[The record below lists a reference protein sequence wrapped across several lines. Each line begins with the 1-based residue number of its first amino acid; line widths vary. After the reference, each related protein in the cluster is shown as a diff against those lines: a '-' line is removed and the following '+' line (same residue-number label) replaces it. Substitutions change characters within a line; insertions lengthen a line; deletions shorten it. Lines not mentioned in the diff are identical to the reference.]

1 MDQVC
6 FTFAQI
12 AAALGDQAQ
21 WLGSFEPEK
30 ELKYIFTDTR
40 ETAED
45 SLFIAFSG
53 ENFDAHDFLEKAVQS
68 GAQLLCVEKDK
79 LNKLP
84 TSLSVPVVAVK
95 STLAAYQAIANY
107 HRRRFP
113 ALRLLA
119 LTGSCG
125 KTSTKETLRAILEE
139 AFGKEHVLATEG
151 NFNNQIGVPR
161 TLLRLTESH
170 QVAVLECGTNHH
182 GEIEPL
188 ALCAEPE
195 SSMIVSIG
203 NCHLEYLGSLEGVA
217 QEKSHIFKYL
227 PKNGTAVIPLNA
239 AGFDIM
245 KNAADGRR
253 TVTFGLDPAADFS
266 ARYLGGNL
274 YGSSFE
280 LTKRATGEKA
290 VIQWRIPGEHQA
302 GNAAGAAAL
311 ADTLGISFEKIAK
324 GIENTVL
331 PGMRMRVS
339 ELGFATWINDAY
351 NANPDSMKASL
362 NWLKEFADPAHF
374 VLALGDMGELG
385 DGAAAGHRSVL
396 ERAFELFPA
405 ARIYTVGKKM
415 KDAAK
420 NFPVV
425 KSYEDAA
432 SAAEDFAKEIRPGDL
447 VFLKASRSTGLEKLE
462 AAVKLP
468 KLSQYL
474 RALSIVGG
482 KCSALKEN
490 EDPEIRFVTNKA
502 ADVREGALFCAIK
515 GAKFDGHDF
524 LAQAIANGAAA
535 VVVHQS
541 CPMCNPAIPVIR
553 VSDSYYA
560 WGILCDEMHGRPSEH
575 YCVHGITGTNGKTST
590 AMLLHHLLTAGAG
603 RKAGLLTTVF
613 TDTCEPDGRR
623 SEAANTMP
631 DAMALQGL
639 FHRIGQNNA
648 DDVVM
653 ECSSHGLSQ
662 ARSGRTRYYSAIFT
676 NLTGD
681 HLDYHKDMESY
692 YLAKKRLFTDFAVTA
707 MPAVIN
713 VDDPYGKR
721 LYDELGATKVNPLS
735 VSLNDENADYYVS
748 NVKLTGSGSSFD
760 VTWFAGTQ
768 HLTSP
773 LSGLHNVYNT
783 VCAFAAAVEILADD
797 ADMEKLL
804 AAVANAPAAPGRLER
819 FELANGASAFVDYAH
834 TDDALERV
842 TAALNTIKK
851 DGARLIT
858 VFGCGGDRDRTKRP
872 RMGKAASAASDV
884 VIVTSDN
891 PRSEDPGSIIA
902 EILPGIPEGTA
913 YFVESDRAAAIAL
926 AVEKSSAGDLI
937 LIAGKGHENY
947 QEIRGVKHHFDDRE
961 EIRKFM

>member
-6 FTFAQI
+6 FTFAQL
-12 AAALGDQAQ
+12 AQALGDDAQ
-21 WLGSFEPEK
+21 WIGDFEPEK
-30 ELKYIFTDTR
+30 EIRCIFTDTR
-40 ETAED
+40 EVVED
-45 SLFIAFSG
+45 ALFIAFAG
-53 ENFDAHDFLEKAVQS
+53 ENFDAHDFLEKAIAN
-68 GAQLLCVEKDK
+68 GAKLLCIEKDK
-79 LNKLP
+79 VDKLP
-84 TSLSVPVVAVK
+84 AGCSAAAVT
-95 STLAAYQAIANY
+95 STLAAYQAIANF
-107 HRRRFP
+107 HRHRFP
-113 ALRLLA
+113 DLRLLA

-161 TLLRLTESH
+161 TLLRLTAAH

-217 QEKSHIFKYL
+217 TEKSHIFKHL
-227 PKNGTAVIPLNA
+227 PQNGKAVIPLNA
-239 AGFDIM
+239 VGVDIM
-245 KNAADGRR
+245 KNAAGKRDV
-253 TVTFGLDPAADFS
+253 VTFGLDCDADFT
-266 ARYLGGNL
+266 AHYLGGNL
-274 YGSSFE
+274 KGSSFE

-290 VIQWRIPGEHQA
+290 VIQWSIPGEHQA
-302 GNAAGAAAL
+302 CNAAGAAAL
-311 ADTLGISFEKIAK
+311 ADTLGIPFEKIAK

-331 PGMRMRVS
+331 PGMRMRVARR
-339 ELGFATWINDAY
+339 GFATWINDAY

-362 NWLKEFADPAHF
+362 NWLKEFADPEHF

-385 DGAAAGHRSVL
+385 EGAEVGHISVL
-396 ERAFELFPA
+396 ERAFELFPT
-405 ARIYTVGKKM
+405 ARIYTIGAKM
-415 KDAAK
+415 KNAAK
-420 NFPVV
+420 NFSIV
-425 KSYEDAA
+425 KSYDDSA

-468 KLSQYL
+468 KLSEYL
-474 RALSIVGG
+474 LALTTVSIACVG
-482 KCSALKEN
+482 LKEDH
-490 EDPEIRFVTNKA
+490 DPEISFVTNKA
-502 ADVREGALFCAIK
+502 SEVRPGAIFCAIK
-515 GAKFDGHDF
+515 GSKFDGHDF
-524 LAQAIANGAAA
+524 LAEAIANGAAA

-541 CPMCNPAIPVIR
+541 CPVGNPAVPVIR
-553 VSDSYYA
+553 VSDSYLA
-560 WGILCDEMHGRPSEH
+560 WGILCDEMHGKPSEH
-575 YCVHGITGTNGKTST
+575 YCVHGVTGTNGKTST
-590 AMLLHHLLTAGAG
+590 AMLLHHFLTAAG

-613 TDTCEPDGRR
+613 TDTCEPDGSRH
-623 SEAANTMP
+623 EAANTMP

-662 ARSGRTRYYSAIFT
+662 GRSGRTRYYSAIFT

-721 LYDELGATKVNPLS
+721 LYDELSVTKVNPISLS
-735 VSLNDENADYYVS
+735 AQDENADYYLS
-748 NVKLTGSGSSFD
+748 EIKLNGTGASFD
-760 VTWFAGTQ
+760 ITWFAGTY
-768 HLTSP
+768 HLTTK
-773 LSGLHNVYNT
+773 LTGLHNVYN
-783 VCAFAAAVEILADD
+783 VACAFAAAVEILEDD
-797 ADMEKLL
+797 ANAEKLV
-804 AAVANAPAAPGRLER
+804 AAAANAPAAPGRLER
-819 FELANGASAFVDYAH
+819 FTLANGASAFVDYAH
-834 TDDALERV
+834 TDDALTRAA
-842 TAALNTIKK
+842 AALNAIKK

-872 RMGKAASAASDV
+872 RMGAAASAGSDV

-891 PRSEDPGSIIA
+891 PRSEDPESIIA
-902 EILPGIPEGTA
+902 EILPGIPAGTT
-913 YFVESDRAAAIAL
+913 YFVESDRARAIAL
-926 AVEKSSAGDLI
+926 AVSQARSGDLI

-947 QEIRGVKHHFDDRE
+947 QEIHGVKHHFDDRE